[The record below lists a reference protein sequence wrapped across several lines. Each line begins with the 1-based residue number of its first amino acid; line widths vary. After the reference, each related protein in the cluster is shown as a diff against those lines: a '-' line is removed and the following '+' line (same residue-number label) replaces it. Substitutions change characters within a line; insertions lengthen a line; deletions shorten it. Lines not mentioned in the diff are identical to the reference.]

1 MKKCSKLVNLFL
13 MSLIAFCFFS
23 CKQVSNQG
31 ASISIM
37 LPKELS
43 DVMARYATSQI
54 SPSRQAASS
63 GEIIRIELGGDM
75 NQTLDFVWNS
85 QNKSPIC
92 TIDNLPVGITVSVSV
107 SVLIGG
113 NKWYETTSPPN
124 VTLSDGQNTA
134 SVLLE
139 KAIIPISYIIDGK
152 PTELNDI
159 GQLNDEHTVA
169 VIGTLDNKSLSNIK
183 DAFQNN
189 VQINLDLSGTTWLT
203 SIDDSTFLGWAG
215 LKSIAI
221 PAGVTSIGNQAFYNC
236 TYLESITIPTGVT
249 SIGNDAFNNC
259 QTLESITIPT
269 SVTSIGKEAFSECT
283 SLKSIAIPAA
293 VMLIDGM
300 AFYGCTKLNTITFE
314 NTEGWS
320 YYTTLDQTTIES
332 ADVSNPSQNATNLT
346 TRGNSGSYGLTR
358 NP

>member
-1 MKKCSKLVNLFL
+1 
-13 MSLIAFCFFS
+13 
-23 CKQVSNQG
+23 
-31 ASISIM
+31 
-37 LPKELS
+37 
-43 DVMARYATSQI
+43 
-54 SPSRQAASS
+54 
-63 GEIIRIELGGDM
+63 M

-139 KAIIPISYIIDGK
+139 KAIIPISYIIDGE

-203 SIDDSTFLGWAG
+203 SIDDSAFMGWAG
-215 LKSIAI
+215 LKSIEI

-236 TYLESITIPTGVT
+236 QTLESITIPAGVTSIGDSAFKYCSALKSIAIPAGVTSIGDSAFYFCSALKSITIPTGVT

-259 QTLESITIPT
+259 QTLESITIPA

-283 SLKSIAIPAA
+283 SLKSITIPAA

-320 YYTTLDQTTIES
+320 YYTTLGQTTTES

-346 TRGNSGSYGLTR
+346 TSGNPGYNGLTR